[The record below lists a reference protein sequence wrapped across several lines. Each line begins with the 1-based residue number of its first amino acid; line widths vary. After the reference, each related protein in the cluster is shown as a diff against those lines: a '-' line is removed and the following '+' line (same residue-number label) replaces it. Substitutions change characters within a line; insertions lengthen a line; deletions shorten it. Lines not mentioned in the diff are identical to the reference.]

1 MRSMPPFK
9 EYGVVLLLAF
19 MVLSA
24 CRGGGGRAPAP
35 LPTTVLV
42 VGAPVSDTV
51 ARSTFNPYSAVVT
64 PGSLYKISITGLSD
78 DVDLNVYDTD
88 NTFTHPIICPVDNG
102 AIIGTSS
109 EDCILIPAGNTLYF
123 GVDGSVLTG
132 SAGVYTIDVELL
144 PETNLSLSIPL
155 GDQTT
160 QRGALVYSVPVSPG
174 VYTVSTTGLTDDEDL
189 HVFTEVFTDN
199 GSVISAAACSPPDN
213 TLLIGNSPEDC
224 TLNVNTSV
232 TDVLF
237 VVDGIFSSAFT
248 VQYTALVT
256 PAPNVPN
263 PVKEGTAGFPIG
275 IVVDVPKTGQV
286 APAGKSFYAASGL
299 TPASRYTISITGLT
313 DAADLTVFGGDSTF
327 TTFVGCS
334 IDNTLPAGTTPR
346 SCTLPAPQ
354 GGTVFFTVTSGSLTG
369 NGSAYLV
376 LIEPGP

>member
-1 MRSMPPFK
+1 M
-9 EYGVVLLLAF
+9 LLAI

-24 CRGGGGRAPAP
+24 CGRSHGGAAPAP

-51 ARSTFNPYSAVVT
+51 VRATFNAYSAAVA
-64 PGSLYKISITGLSD
+64 PGSFYKISITGLSD

-88 NTFTHPIICPVDNG
+88 STFTHPIICPIDNG

-109 EDCILIPAGNTLYF
+109 EDCILIPSGNTLYF

-144 PETNLSLSIPL
+144 PETNLSLSIPF

-160 QRGALVYSVPVSPG
+160 QRGAVVYSVPVAPG
-174 VYTVSTTGLTDDEDL
+174 VYTVSITGLTDDADL
-189 HVFTEVFTDN
+189 HVSTEVFTAN

-224 TLNVNTSV
+224 TLNVNTSG

-248 VQYTALVT
+248 VQYTALIT
-256 PAPNVPN
+256 LAPNVPSPTIEGIATA
-263 PVKEGTAGFPIG
+263 PVALPLHAS
-275 IVVDVPKTGQV
+275 VTGHV
-286 APAGKSFYAASGL
+286 ARAGKSFYAASGL
-299 TPASRYTISITGLT
+299 APGSRYTISITGLT
-313 DAADLTVFGGDSTF
+313 DAADLTVFGSDSTF

-346 SCTLPAPQ
+346 GCTLQAPQ

-376 LIEPGP
+376 LVEPGP